1 MGNGEWGVMSD
12 SQSPIPTP
20 HSPFP
25 DKFMKIDRQEI
36 YRLAGFV
43 GVAMTLA
50 GLFRY
55 FIMGDW
61 VGQGLMGKLT
71 PALLIVGVVLIA
83 VSAVFNFGAIAGFFG
98 GRQGRLGANTV
109 VLSLAV
115 LALVVVA
122 NFLGYRHH
130 KRFDL
135 TAEGL
140 YSISEQTKKVVAS
153 LPKDVKVVYFNKEEN
168 QQFSDLMREY
178 KYAGPRLTYE
188 RIDPNQRPEMARQY
202 KVRRMGDIV
211 VAAGD
216 RTETIGDTS
225 EQAVTNAILKVTRD
239 KLKTVCFSE
248 GHGEKSLS
256 DTQRDGYSTVE
267 QRLKDENY
275 QLKTVLLAR
284 EQQVPSECAELIV
297 AGPKQSLTPPEAAMI
312 GKYLDGGGKALLML
326 DPETDPQLG
335 DVLKSWNIQA
345 SDNVVLDVSGMG
357 QLVGAGP
364 EAPLITEYGSHT
376 ITKDFGRTM
385 SVFPLARA
393 IKVIGGAGGS
403 NVTPL
408 LTTSE
413 NSFAKDKITAGQQI
427 KLEPDKDQ
435 KGPLILGAAASKSV
449 DAKKESRLVVIGDSD
464 FAMNGAIRVQSFR
477 NSDLFLNSV
486 NWLAEDEDLIS
497 IRPKS
502 ATNRSVTM
510 TESQQRTFLLL
521 SAALMPLAVIGSG
534 VYIWWKRR

>member
-1 MGNGEWGVMSD
+1 
-12 SQSPIPTP
+12 
-20 HSPFP
+20 
-25 DKFMKIDRQEI
+25 MKIDRQEI

-55 FIMGDW
+55 LIMGVW
-61 VGQGLMGKLT
+61 ISAGLIGKLT
-71 PALLIVGVVLIA
+71 PALLVIGVVLIA

-98 GRQGRLGANTV
+98 GRQGKLGANTV
-109 VLSLAV
+109 ILSVAV

-153 LPKDVKVVYFNKEEN
+153 LPKDVKVVYFNKDDN
-168 QQFSDLMREY
+168 PQFSDLMREY
-178 KYAGPRLTYE
+178 KYSGPRLTYE

-248 GHGEKSLS
+248 GHGEKALS
-256 DTQRDGYSTVE
+256 DTQSTGYSIVE

-275 QLKTVLLAR
+275 QIKTVLLAR
-284 EQQVPSECAELIV
+284 EQQVPSECAALVV
-297 AGPKQSLTPPEAAMI
+297 AGPKQSVTPPEAAMI
-312 GKYLDGGGKALLML
+312 GKYLDGGGKALLLL

-345 SDNVVLDVSGMG
+345 SDNVVLDVSGVG

-393 IKVIGGAGGS
+393 IKVTGGAGAA

-413 NSFAKDKITAGQQI
+413 NSFAKDKITPGQQI
-427 KLEPDKDQ
+427 KIEPDKDQ
-435 KGPLILGAAASKSV
+435 KGPLTIGAAASKSV
-449 DAKKESRLVVIGDSD
+449 EGKKEARLVVIGDSD

-534 VYIWWKRR
+534 IYIWWKRR

>member
-1 MGNGEWGVMSD
+1 MGSGEWGVMSD
-12 SQSPIPTP
+12 SHSPIPNP
-20 HSPFP
+20 LSPFP

-55 FIMGDW
+55 LIMGVW
-61 VGQGLMGKLT
+61 VSAGLMGRLT
-71 PALLIVGVVLIA
+71 PAMLVIGVVLIA
-83 VSAVFNFGAIAGFFG
+83 VSVVFNFGAIAGFFG
-98 GRQGRLGANTV
+98 GRQGKLGANTV
-109 VLSLAV
+109 ALSVAV

-140 YSISEQTKKVVAS
+140 YSISEQTKKVVAN
-153 LPKDVKVVYFNKEEN
+153 LPKDVKVIYFNKEEN

-178 KYAGPRLTYE
+178 KYGAPRLSYE
-188 RIDPNQRPEMARQY
+188 RIDPNQRPEMAKQY

-216 RTETIGDTS
+216 RNETISDTS
-225 EQAVTNAILKVTRD
+225 EQAVTNAILKVTRE

-256 DTQRDGYSTVE
+256 DTQREGYSIVE

-297 AGPKQSLTPPEAAMI
+297 AGPKQSFTPPEAAMI

-364 EAPLITEYGSHT
+364 EAPLITEYGTHS

-393 IKVIGGAGGS
+393 IKVTGGAGGS

-413 NSFAKDKITAGQQI
+413 NSFAKDKITPGQQI

-435 KGPLILGAAASKSV
+435 KGPLTIGAAASKSL
-449 DAKKESRLVVIGDSD
+449 DAKKEARLVVIGDSD
-464 FAMNGAIRVQSFR
+464 FAMNGAIRVPSFR
-477 NSDLFLNSV
+477 NADLFLNSV

-510 TESQQRTFLLL
+510 SESQQRTFLLL

-534 VYIWWKRR
+534 IYIWWKRR

>member
-1 MGNGEWGVMSD
+1 
-12 SQSPIPTP
+12 
-20 HSPFP
+20 
-25 DKFMKIDRQEI
+25 MKIDRQEI

-50 GLFRY
+50 ALFRY
-55 FIMGDW
+55 LIMNVW
-61 VGQGLMGKLT
+61 VGPGLMGKLT
-71 PALLIVGVVLIA
+71 PAMLVVGVVLIA
-83 VSAVFNFGAIAGFFG
+83 VSAVFNFRAIAGFFG
-98 GRQGRLGANTV
+98 GRQGKLGANTV
-109 VLSLAV
+109 ILSVAV

-140 YSISEQTKKVVAS
+140 YSISEQTKKVVAN
-153 LPKDVKVVYFNKEEN
+153 LPKDVKVIYFNKEEN

-178 KYAGPRLTYE
+178 KYGGPRLSYE

-225 EQAVTNAILKVTRD
+225 EQAVTNAILKVTRE

-256 DTQRDGYSTVE
+256 DTQREGFSIVE

-393 IKVIGGAGGS
+393 IKVTGGAGGS

-413 NSFAKDKITAGQQI
+413 NSFAKDKITPGQQI

-435 KGPLILGAAASKSV
+435 KGPLILGAAASRSV

-464 FAMNGAIRVQSFR
+464 FAMNGAIRVPSFR
-477 NSDLFLNSV
+477 NADLFLNSV

-510 TESQQRTFLLL
+510 SESQQRTFLLL

-534 VYIWWKRR
+534 IYIWWKRR